1 MPALPSFVLEEVKI
15 FTGHEFIEKGFVI
28 IQDGL
33 INEVGR
39 GQFTRSDLEG
49 ITRISRPGSTL
60 IPGLFDAHIHA
71 MSGNI
76 NSMEQSLRFGCTTVC
91 DLHNDP
97 ADNARLMKLA
107 SEQANKSKYAD
118 FKCCGLGAV
127 FENGWPKQVIKK
139 VLEDHPQVDE
149 IVDHVVSTWPKIREP
164 EDAEPFVRQQVE
176 EHGASYIKVFHELGD
191 TLGIDL
197 VSPRHEVV
205 KAVVDAAH
213 KHGVIAVGHALSQ
226 AGAMALLDAGI
237 DGLAHI
243 FLDES
248 SSDFIT
254 RMASQQVHCNP
265 TLVLCASHT
274 TENREIRQQFLAD
287 PFAKKMM
294 MEEPIDKPLGF
305 AEHQRPKAS
314 VQHAYRTVRSLY
326 QAGVPILAG
335 TDASG
340 QGFDIPFGLG
350 VHLELY
356 LLAHEVG
363 MTPEDVLKTATSIP
377 ADRFG
382 FNDRGRI
389 EAGRKA
395 DLVLLEGDAASFL
408 SDRYQRCLPITGV
421 WRDGELTTVF
431 SDGFPELR

>member
-1 MPALPSFVLEEVKI
+1 MSERPSFIVEEVKI
-15 FTGHEFIEKGFVI
+15 FTGQEFLDKGFVV
-28 IQDGL
+28 IQDGI
-33 INEVGR
+33 INEIGR
-39 GQFTRSDLEG
+39 GEFTQIDLRG
-49 ITRISRPGSTL
+49 MMRISRPNSML

-71 MSGNI
+71 LSGNT

-97 ADNARLMKLA
+97 EDNARLVKVRVIPG
-107 SEQANKSKYAD
+107 D
-118 FKCCGLGAV
+118 V
-127 FENGWPKQVIKK
+127 DQV
-139 VLEDHPQVDE
+139 
-149 IVDHVVSTWPKIREP
+149 VDHVVSTWPKIKEP

-191 TLGIDL
+191 TLGLDL
-197 VSPRHEVV
+197 VSPRHDVV

-213 KHGVIAVGHALSQ
+213 RHGVIAVGHALSQ

-243 FLDES
+243 FLDEA
-248 SSDFIT
+248 SSDFIK
-254 RMASQQVHCNP
+254 RMVSQKVHCNP
-265 TLVLCASHT
+265 TLVLCASHIK
-274 TENREIRQQFLAD
+274 ENREIRQQFLAD

-294 MEEPIDKPLGF
+294 IEQPMEKPLGF

-314 VQHAYRTVRSLY
+314 IQHAYKTVRDLY

-363 MTPEDVLKTATSIP
+363 MTPEDVLKPATSIP
-377 ADRFG
+377 ADRFE
-382 FNDRGRI
+382 FSDRGRI

-395 DLVLLEGDAASFL
+395 DLVMLEGDAASVL
-408 SDRYQRCLPITGV
+408 SNRDQRCLPITGV
-421 WRDGELTTVF
+421 WRDGELVKVF
-431 SDGFPELR
+431 SIGFPELK

>member
-1 MPALPSFVLEEVKI
+1 L
-15 FTGHEFIEKGFVI
+15 
-28 IQDGL
+28 Q
-33 INEVGR
+33 
-39 GQFTRSDLEG
+39 
-49 ITRISRPGSTL
+49 
-60 IPGLFDAHIHA
+60 
-71 MSGNI
+71 
-76 NSMEQSLRFGCTTVC
+76 
-91 DLHNDP
+91 
-97 ADNARLMKLA
+97 KLA
-107 SEQANKSKYAD
+107 NEQANKSKYAD

-139 VLEDHPQVDE
+139 VLEDHPQVDQV
-149 IVDHVVSTWPKIREP
+149 VDHVVSTWPKIREP

-176 EHGASYIKVFHELGD
+176 KHGASYIKVFHELGD

-197 VSPRHEVV
+197 VSPRPDVV
-205 KAVVDAAH
+205 KAVVEAAH
-213 KHGVIAVGHALSQ
+213 RHGVIAVGHALSH
-226 AGAMALLDAGI
+226 AGALALLDAGI

-243 FLDES
+243 FLDEAS
-248 SSDFIT
+248 DDFIM
-254 RMASQQVHCNP
+254 RMVSQQVHCNP

-274 TENREIRQQFLAD
+274 KENREIRQQFLTD

-294 MEEPIDKPLGF
+294 MEDPMDKPLGF
-305 AEHQRPKAS
+305 AEHQRPRAS
-314 VQHAYRTVRSLY
+314 IQHAYKTVRELY
-326 QAGVPILAG
+326 RAGVPILAG

-363 MTPEDVLKTATSIP
+363 MTPEDVLKTATSTP

-395 DLVLLEGDAASFL
+395 DLVLIDGDVASVL
-408 SDRYQRCLPITGV
+408 SNQDQRCLPIIGV
-421 WRDGELTTVF
+421 WRDGELATVF
-431 SDGFPELR
+431 RDGFPEYK

>member
-1 MPALPSFVLEEVKI
+1 MPGLSSFVVEEVKI
-15 FTGHEFIEKGFVI
+15 FTGQEFIEKGFVI

-39 GQFTRSDLEG
+39 GQFTRSGLKG
-49 ITRISRPGSTL
+49 ITRISRPKSTL

-71 MSGNI
+71 LSGNI

-139 VLEDHPQVDE
+139 ELEDHPQVDE
-149 IVDHVVSTWPKIREP
+149 IVDHLVSTWPKIREP

-191 TLGIDL
+191 TIGIDL
-197 VSPRHEVV
+197 VSPRHDVV

-213 KHGVIAVGHALSQ
+213 KHGVLAVGHALSQ

-243 FLDES
+243 FLDEA
-248 SSDFIT
+248 SSDFIK
-254 RMASQQVHCNP
+254 RMVSQQVHCNP
-265 TLVLCASHT
+265 TLVLCSSHT
-274 TENREIRQQFLAD
+274 GENRGIQEQFLAD

-294 MEEPIDKPLGF
+294 IQEHLGKLLGF
-305 AEHQRPKAS
+305 AEHQRPRAS
-314 VQHAYRTVRSLY
+314 VQHAYKTVRDLY

-335 TDASG
+335 TDAAG
-340 QGFDIPFGLG
+340 QSFGVPFGLG

-356 LLAHEVG
+356 LLVHEVG
-363 MTPEDVLKTATSIP
+363 MTPEDALKTATSIP

-395 DLVLLEGDAASFL
+395 DLVLLEGDAASVI
-408 SDRYQRCLPITGV
+408 SNRDQRCLPITGV
-421 WRDGELTTVF
+421 WRDGELATVF
-431 SDGFPELR
+431 SDGFPEFK